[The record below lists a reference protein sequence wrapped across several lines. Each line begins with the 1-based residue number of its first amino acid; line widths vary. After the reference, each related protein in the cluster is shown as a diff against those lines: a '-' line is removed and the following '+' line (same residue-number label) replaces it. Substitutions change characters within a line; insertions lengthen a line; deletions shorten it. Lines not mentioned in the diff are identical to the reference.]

1 MDDTADMMTCQY
13 SVKHASRRRSLAV
26 FDDTVDMA
34 DINAYILS
42 TILLPSSKREQGDI
56 S

>member
-1 MDDTADMMTCQY
+1 MYDTADVMTCQY
-13 SVKHASRRRSLAV
+13 SVKYASRRWPLAV

-34 DINAYILS
+34 AINEY
-42 TILLPSSKREQGDI
+42 ILLPSSKREQGDT

>member
-13 SVKHASRRRSLAV
+13 SVKYASRKWSLAL

-34 DINAYILS
+34 AINAYILS
-42 TILLPSSKREQGDI
+42 TTLLPSSKREQEDT

>member
-13 SVKHASRRRSLAV
+13 SVKHASRRWPLAV
-26 FDDTVDMA
+26 FNDTVDMA
-34 DINAYILS
+34 AINAYILS
-42 TILLPSSKREQGDI
+42 TTLLPSSKREQGDT